1 MMLGVFSMS
10 SITKIKPFFP
20 YIFILVFMT
29 GIILAGWFA
38 SHDDASLSSPP
49 PNSLNENWVYV
60 SDEET
65 TVPLD
70 VLPTRLNVE
79 ANEPMR
85 IEITL
90 PETFEDAQTLRIRTS
105 LATVTAKLDGEVFY
119 AHDFGERMTI
129 ASLWHMIDLPA
140 GVENQTLTLTF
151 ESPYQAMSG
160 RVNEISYGTRVQ
172 LYEDL
177 LETFGLRLIIATIL
191 MIISILMMV
200 VAFFMRKRMH
210 PAYACLGLFGMLL
223 ALWLFAESRLMQ
235 FFIGNTFIIG
245 SLSYIVLP
253 LIILPIHGFF
263 REVIIQKYRT
273 IVTAFIALHLLAAF
287 LVYSAH
293 AFGVAAFFET
303 TIITLVASS
312 ISMLGL
318 FMVLFLEYKANPSS
332 KIRQAF
338 ILYSVFLFFAFL
350 EFVLF
355 FQQSFMQT
363 SAAAFIGVLVGIVAV
378 IFYFVEF
385 ILTRYRASLEKDV
398 YEKLA
403 FIDPLT
409 EGLNRMAYIR
419 DATLAFHQAKQGTSI
434 ALVYFDLNNL
444 KTINDNFGHHKG
456 DAAIRALYDMI
467 IEGFGDVGVCYRL
480 GGDEFACLLE
490 GVDPEIIEARQV
502 DFKHYINDF
511 NNATRFPFSVAIG
524 YAIYDKDRDS
534 DIEAT
539 MRRADEAM
547 YKHKHAK

>member
-1 MMLGVFSMS
+1 MYVL
-10 SITKIKPFFP
+10 
-20 YIFILVFMT
+20 
-29 GIILAGWFA
+29 
-38 SHDDASLSSPP
+38 DD
-49 PNSLNENWVYV
+49 
-60 SDEET
+60 ET
-65 TVPLD
+65 TLPLD
-70 VLPTRLNVE
+70 VLPTRLDVE
-79 ANEPMR
+79 ANDPLR
-85 IEITL
+85 IEVSL
-90 PETFEDAQTLRIRTS
+90 PEAFEDAQTLRIRTS
-105 LATVTAKLDGEVFY
+105 LATLTAELDGEVIY
-119 AHDFGERMTI
+119 THDFGERMTI

-140 GVENQTLTLTF
+140 GSEGETLTLTF

-160 RVNEISYGTRVQ
+160 RINEISYGTRVQ

-177 LETFGLRLIIATIL
+177 FETFGLRLITATIL
-191 MIISILMMV
+191 MIIGILMMV
-200 VAFFMRKRMH
+200 VAFLMRKRMH
-210 PAYACLGLFGMLL
+210 PAYACLGLFGVLL

-263 REVIIQKYRT
+263 REVIIQKYRAV
-273 IVTAFIALHLLAAF
+273 VTAFIALHLLTAI
-287 LVYSAH
+287 LVYTAH

-318 FMVLFLEYKANPSS
+318 FVVLFLEYKANPSS
-332 KIRQAF
+332 KILQAF

-355 FQQSFMQT
+355 IRQSFMQT

-378 IFYFVEF
+378 IYYFVEF

-419 DATLAFHQAKQGTSI
+419 DATLAFEQAKQGTSVG
-434 ALVYFDLNNL
+434 LVYFDLNNL
-444 KTINDNFGHHKG
+444 KAINDGFGHHKG
-456 DAAIRALYDMI
+456 DAAIRSLYDMI
-467 IEGFGDVGVCYRL
+467 IESFGDIGVCYRL

-490 GVDPEIIEARQV
+490 GVDPATIEARQE

-511 NNATRFPFSVAIG
+511 NTTKRYSFSVAIG
-524 YAIYDKDRDS
+524 YAIYDEGKDN

-547 YKHKHAK
+547 YHDKAQKKESRD